1 MALVPLKNLARV
13 VLTQAVARQKA
24 LLLVQHQRLAVTILV
39 TAVVKL
45 NLRSA
50 AVKTNSPFF
59 NC

>member
-24 LLLVQHQRLAVTILV
+24 RLLVRHQKLVAMILV
-39 TAVVKL
+39 IAVVKL

-50 AVKTNSPFF
+50 VVKTNSPFF